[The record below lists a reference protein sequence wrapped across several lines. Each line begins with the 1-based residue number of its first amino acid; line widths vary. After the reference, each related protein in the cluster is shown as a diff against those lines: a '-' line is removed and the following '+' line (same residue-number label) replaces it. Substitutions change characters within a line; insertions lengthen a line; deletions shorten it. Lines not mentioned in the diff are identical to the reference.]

1 MMLPQRVLHC
11 SKHLQLNA
19 IDICKTDN
27 ISQKLKRFNL
37 IINDVPYQFQI
48 QHLIF
53 TEFQIQHFIFTEEL
67 HSLWSTSIKFICW
80 TYTTTISHK
89 LTCQLVNHCAIC
101 THTSKHKLYVY
112 YIILTVKKG
121 LEYIN
126 I

>member
-1 MMLPQRVLHC
+1 MMLPQKVLHC

-19 IDICKTDN
+19 IDICKIN
-27 ISQKLKRFNL
+27 SISQKLKTFNL

-48 QHLIF
+48 QHL
-53 TEFQIQHFIFTEEL
+53 IFTEEL

-89 LTCQLVNHCAIC
+89 LTCQLVDHCAIC